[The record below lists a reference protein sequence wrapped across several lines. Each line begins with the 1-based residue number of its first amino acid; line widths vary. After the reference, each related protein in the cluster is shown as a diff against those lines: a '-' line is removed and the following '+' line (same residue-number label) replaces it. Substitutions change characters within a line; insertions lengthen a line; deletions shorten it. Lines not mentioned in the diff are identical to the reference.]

1 MTIQFPLAAL
11 KYSTWSRIC
20 FYLTEGWLGL
30 KLEISNFLLFIF
42 YSITEIEKFPSC
54 RECWSETGRC
64 DVNRNQ
70 VVALCLFRTPLPP
83 PLTDCLP
90 AHSARTSTWLS
101 SARTGTGGRVTH
113 TETRWGW
120 DSSRVIRERTWR
132 TTRKKVGIFLW
143 MTMNSQSVKL
153 EFSVK
158 SWHQDPAAASQLIF

>member
-1 MTIQFPLAAL
+1 MFL
-11 KYSTWSRIC
+11 SNWRVTWTKIR
-20 FYLTEGWLGL
+20 
-30 KLEISNFLLFIF
+30 NVQLFIIHF
-42 YSITEIEKFPSC
+42 L
-54 RECWSETGRC
+54 
-64 DVNRNQ
+64 VNNRNREVSIMSRMLIWDWSMWCKQ
-70 VVALCLFRTPLPP
+70 KPSRSIVSVQDTAPP
-83 PLTDCLP
+83 PLSDCLP

-132 TTRKKVGIFLW
+132 ITRKKVGIFLW